1 MGEKILLIAV
11 LLLALYGFAELLCHI
26 AARLLGPGR
35 ECGGVW
41 VIPVSGHREDIEVL
55 VREAGARRLRGR
67 PDPVLLPGT
76 GMDEGTPRLAGRV
89 CAQVGTVDICSCPDG
104 LQKDG

>member
-41 VIPVSGHREDIEVL
+41 
-55 VREAGARRLRGR
+55 
-67 PDPVLLPGT
+67 
-76 GMDEGTPRLAGRV
+76 
-89 CAQVGTVDICSCPDG
+89 
-104 LQKDG
+104 

>member
-55 VREAGARRLRGR
+55 VREAAARRLRGR
-67 PDPVLLPGT
+67 PYPVLLLDT
-76 GMDEGTPRLAGRV
+76 GMDEETRRLAERV

-104 LQKDG
+104 LQKDE